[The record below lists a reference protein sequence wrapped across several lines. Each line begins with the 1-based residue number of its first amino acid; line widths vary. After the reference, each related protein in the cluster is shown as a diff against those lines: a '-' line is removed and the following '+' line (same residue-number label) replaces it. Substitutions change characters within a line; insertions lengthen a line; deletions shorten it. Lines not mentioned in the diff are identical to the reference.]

1 MNKNYKTLELDL
13 ILDKLAGECSCD
25 DAKDLARGLKPS
37 SDISETEATDKAEKN
52 AEENPLEKELKDTK
66 EQLLRVTAEYSN
78 FRKRSEKEKNESFA
92 FATIKA
98 VSEILATVDNLERAI
113 ASEQEDYEGLKKGVQ
128 MTYDG
133 LMASLEKLG
142 VTAYGEQGEQFD
154 PNLHHAVMHI
164 DDDSLDAN
172 VITDVFQKGYKY
184 NDKVVRPAM
193 VKTAN

>member
-1 MNKNYKTLELDL
+1 MSKKKNENEEKEVTVENEKEKTTDTNE
-13 ILDKLAGECSCD
+13 E
-25 DAKDLARGLKPS
+25 KP
-37 SDISETEATDKAEKN
+37 ETS
-52 AEENPLEKELKDTK
+52 EENPLEKELKDTK

-98 VSEILATVDNLERAI
+98 VSEILATVDNLERAL
-113 ASEQEDYEGLKKGVQ
+113 ANEQEDYEGLKKGVQ

-133 LMASLEKLG
+133 LMASLNKLG

-154 PNLHHAVMHI
+154 PNFHHAVMHI
-164 DDDSLDAN
+164 DDDSLDTN